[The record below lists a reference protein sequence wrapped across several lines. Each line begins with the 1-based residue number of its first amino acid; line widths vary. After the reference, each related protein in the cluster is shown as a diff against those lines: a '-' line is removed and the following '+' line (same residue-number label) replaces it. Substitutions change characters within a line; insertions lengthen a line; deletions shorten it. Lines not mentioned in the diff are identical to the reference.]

1 MNVLDIINDIDVKAL
16 SRVEKKEL
24 LEQIRNEINSIDD
37 SLVNLLDYRASKYEV
52 LSTLKKH
59 LGLDNYSPEREKEI
73 LERMKKSNTTNLQ
86 SGELMQIFERI
97 IDISR
102 AIQRRLRDK
111 E

>member
-1 MNVLDIINDIDVKAL
+1 MNVLDIINDIDVRAL
-16 SRVEKKEL
+16 STAEQQEL

-37 SLVNLLDYRASKYEV
+37 SLVNLLDYRASKYEI
-52 LSTLKKH
+52 LSTLKQH

-73 LERMKKSNTTNLQ
+73 LERIKKSSAANLR